1 MRGGVIDDE
10 AILRERNVLKRL
22 LRRLTPRNDILF
34 MPPHPQTILG
44 IDPGFGRMGFG
55 AISLDHGI
63 VRLID
68 YGVITTKSTDTFD
81 ERLVQIAE
89 DIRALLKE
97 HKPDLIG
104 IEKLFFGK
112 SSTTAMYVSE
122 VRGVVRLLCAEA
134 RVPIVEFTP
143 AQIKKTTTGDGK
155 ANKQGMQKMV
165 QHLLG
170 LKLIPKPDDAADALA
185 VALTAVGST
194 NRALAKKTRII

>member
-1 MRGGVIDDE
+1 
-10 AILRERNVLKRL
+10 
-22 LRRLTPRNDILF
+22 
-34 MPPHPQTILG
+34 MPQHPQTILG

-55 AISLDHGI
+55 LIRVEGMAA
-63 VRLID
+63 RLID

-89 DIRALLKE
+89 DIRAILKE

-112 SSTTAMYVSE
+112 SSTTAMHVSE
-122 VRGVVRLLCAEA
+122 VRGVVRLLCAEQG
-134 RVPIVEFTP
+134 VPIVEFTP

-155 ANKQGMQKMV
+155 ATKQGMQKMV

-170 LKLIPKPDDAADALA
+170 LKQIPRPDDAADALA
-185 VALTAVGST
+185 IALTAVG
-194 NRALAKKTRII
+194 RRF

>member
-1 MRGGVIDDE
+1 M
-10 AILRERNVLKRL
+10 AAQ
-22 LRRLTPRNDILF
+22 
-34 MPPHPQTILG
+34 QTILG

-55 AISLDHGI
+55 AIRVDGVL

-68 YGVITTKSTDTFD
+68 YGVITTTSTDTFD

-112 SSTTAMYVSE
+112 SSTTAMRVSE
-122 VRGVVRLLCAEA
+122 VRGIVRLLCAEA

-155 ANKQGMQKMV
+155 APKQAMQKMV
-165 QHLLG
+165 QHLLQ
-170 LKLIPKPDDAADALA
+170 LKNIPKPDDAADALA
-185 VALTAVGST
+185 IALTAVG
-194 NRALAKKTRII
+194 RRV